1 VTFRRLT
8 ARLRQ
13 SAFILAI
20 WERVAYRGAS
30 AITVFAIALFGD
42 PSEMGAYGTGVV
54 ALLLFQSL
62 TDLAL
67 RQAGVV
73 VVGNGRYVERQ
84 IRRVAWIGAAGA
96 AGATA
101 ATLLAL
107 LGPGGSLL
115 LTLPLSLA
123 PLAVAPAILRLVQLQ
138 RTGAWPTIARA
149 QSISATASLLLCLP
163 LIKLSPLLAAAA
175 QTFVVEAGF
184 TCMVFQISGR
194 RKLSLSASH
203 VRGDLRHHFVPT
215 AVSNGIAWGQSQGE
229 RATLSLIGARNALG
243 LYTLANSLT
252 RTIQD
257 AIVLGIVNY
266 LRPLLAQQSNDAE
279 RVRELTRVMR
289 LSMFVAFGVQAV
301 TWAAATTV
309 LPPLL
314 SESWDPALHLVPVL
328 SACLLAPALIAP
340 TTAALLQLGLS
351 RVLITSQLSG
361 CLLSIVT
368 GLTLAHSMTA
378 GAATIFM
385 KDAILLTQ
393 RLYCLRNYRIARD
406 LRSII
411 AGMSVEA
418 IIISALICWR

>member
-1 VTFRRLT
+1 MTCPRLV
-8 ARLRQ
+8 ARLGQ
-13 SAFILAI
+13 SSFILAI
-20 WERVAYRGAS
+20 WERLAYRGAS

-73 VVGNGRYVERQ
+73 VIGGDPQVERQ
-84 IRRVAWIGAAGA
+84 ITRAAWLGAIGAT
-96 AGATA
+96 GATA
-101 ATLLAL
+101 TTLLVL
-107 LGPGGSLL
+107 LGPGRSLL
-115 LTLPLSLA
+115 LTLPLALA
-123 PLAVAPAILRLVQLQ
+123 PLTVAPAILRLVQLQ
-138 RTGAWPTIARA
+138 RAGAWPTIARA
-149 QSISATASLLLCLP
+149 QSISATASLILCLP
-163 LIKLSPLLAAAA
+163 LITLSPLLAASA
-175 QTFVVEAGF
+175 QTLVVEAGF
-184 TCMVFQISGR
+184 TLLVFRTPGSPTISLGT
-194 RKLSLSASH
+194 SYS
-203 VRGDLRHHFVPT
+203 GDLRHQFVPT
-215 AVSNGIAWGQSQGE
+215 AISNGIAWGQSQGE
-229 RATLSLIGARNALG
+229 RATLSVMGARNALG

-266 LRPLLAQQSNDAE
+266 LRPLLAQQPTDAE
-279 RVRELTRVMR
+279 RIRELTRVMR
-289 LSMFVAFGVQAV
+289 LSMLVAFGVQAV
-301 TWAAATTV
+301 TWAAATTI

-361 CLLSIVT
+361 CVLAIVT
-368 GLTLAHSMTA
+368 GLTLAHSMTI
-378 GAATIFM
+378 GAATIFA
-385 KDAILLTQ
+385 KDAILLAQ
-393 RLYCLRNYRIARD
+393 RLYCLRNYGITRE

-411 AGMSVEA
+411 TGMSVEA
-418 IIISALICWR
+418 IVIFMLICWR